1 MPRSAR
7 LLPAVLLTLAA
18 TACSQPGPDE
28 FERAS
33 QGLAEKLEI
42 DFAARPSYL
51 DPNVIVLTFDDG
63 PDRTY
68 TPRVLDILRD
78 EGVKASFFI
87 NTDNQTMVASDGAA
101 QGLLRRIVAEGHELA
116 THTVHHL
123 DLAVQSAEKIEE
135 EIVGVEA
142 TVRAVFGA
150 GAPPL
155 TLLRAPFGRPYQSAA
170 GSAAYQKVA
179 PVVARHAVHIGWAI
193 DSNDWQYQNDPD
205 RVYDHVTGLI
215 KKPGQGAYGIILMHS
230 INPQTVAAL
239 PRLIDYMRDS
249 GFVFKQTEDVV
260 RARFGGRSSAE
271 LLGAPAGSPDAGG
284 TGGSGGTA
292 VDARPAPAPDAA
304 GASTPPDAA
313 AGGGSSGGVGGSG
326 GVGESGGAGGSGGG
340 SGGSTG
346 GGRAGSS
353 GTTPPP
359 GPPTPSGS
367 SGGCS
372 FAGGQA
378 STPPLALSLA
388 VSALLLGTV
397 RRRVRKRKA

>member
-1 MPRSAR
+1 MFVPRHSR
-7 LLPAVLLTLAA
+7 LPAAVLLTLAA
-18 TACSQPGPDE
+18 ATCSEPAPEGV
-28 FERAS
+28 ERAS

-42 DFAARPSYL
+42 DFSARPSYL

-68 TPRVLDILRD
+68 TPQVLDILRD
-78 EGVKASFFI
+78 KGVKASFFI

-101 QGLLRRIVAEGHELA
+101 QALLRRIVSESHELA

-179 PVVARHAVHIGWAI
+179 PVVARHAVHVGWAI

-205 RVYDHVTGLI
+205 RVYAHVTGLI
-215 KKPGQGAYGIILMHS
+215 KTPGQGAYGIILMHS

-239 PRLIDYMRDS
+239 PRLIDYMRDN

-271 LLGAPAGSPDAGG
+271 LLGA
-284 TGGSGGTA
+284 TGSGGAGGGA
-292 VDARPAPAPDAA
+292 VDARPVPDAA
-304 GASTPPDAA
+304 GGATGQDAA
-313 AGGGSSGGVGGSG
+313 SGGGSGGGAGQGGSGGMGGSSGVGGSG
-326 GVGESGGAGGSGGG
+326 GGGG
-340 SGGSTG
+340 TSGGSTG
-346 GGRAGSS
+346 GGRGGNS
-353 GTTPPP
+353 GTTAPT
-359 GPPTPSGS
+359 GPPTASGS

-372 FAGGQA
+372 FGGGEA
-378 STPPLALSLA
+378 STPALPLFLALGALA
-388 VSALLLGTV
+388 LGTV
-397 RRRVRKRKA
+397 RRRRRG

>member
-1 MPRSAR
+1 MSMPRFAR
-7 LLPAVLLTLAA
+7 LPFVVLSTLTASTCSAPA
-18 TACSQPGPDE
+18 PEG

-68 TPRVLDILRD
+68 TPQVLDILRD
-78 EGVKASFFI
+78 KAVKSSFFI

-101 QGLLRRIVAEGHELA
+101 QALLRRIVAEGHELA

-135 EIVGVEA
+135 EIIGVEA
-142 TVRAVFGA
+142 TVKTVFGA
-150 GAPPL
+150 GAPRL

-179 PVVARHAVHIGWAI
+179 PVVARHAVHVGWAI

-205 RVYDHVTGLI
+205 RVYGHVTGLI
-215 KKPGQGAYGIILMHS
+215 KTPGQGAYGIVLMHS

-239 PRLIDYMRDS
+239 PRLIDYMRGN

-260 RARFGGRSSAE
+260 RARFAGRSSAE
-271 LLGAPAGSPDAGG
+271 LVGMPTPPPGA
-284 TGGSGGTA
+284 A
-292 VDARPAPAPDAA
+292 VDARPAPDAA
-304 GASTPPDAA
+304 GLDAA
-313 AGGGSSGGVGGSG
+313 AGGGSSGSAGQGGGGAGGGPGGSGAGNGGVGGSG
-326 GVGESGGAGGSGGG
+326 G
-340 SGGSTG
+340 TG
-346 GGRAGSS
+346 GGRGGSS
-353 GTTPPP
+353 GTTDPSRQPPV
-359 GPPTPSGS
+359 TGS

-378 STPPLALSLA
+378 SAPALGLLLALG
-388 VSALLLGTV
+388 ALMLWPA
-397 RRRVRKRKA
+397 RRRRRQPV